1 MVGYHLSIRSDDL
14 HQQGR
19 GKRNLLREQGFVCR
33 GRGSS
38 KGGCQRLLR
47 TASTGKDSRI
57 WLQKTVEKFFFI
69 LGGEDQA
76 KVCYVD
82 FVLGSADT
90 GDRLRCHLLDHRHQE
105 LPLQL
110 PHGRGRRRGGEFSVV
125 GSWPDRGAG
134 GSLWSSLLVDLPKD
148 LF

>member
-1 MVGYHLSIRSDDL
+1 MFTNRDEANGIYYANKGLFAVDEEVQREAVKDFYEQRARVKILESGY
-14 HQQGR
+14 
-19 GKRNLLREQGFVCR
+19 KRQLRR
-33 GRGSS
+33 
-38 KGGCQRLLR
+38 
-47 TASTGKDSRI
+47 
-57 WLQKTVEKFFFI
+57 FFFI

-134 GSLWSSLLVDLPKD
+134 GSLCSSLLVDIPQG